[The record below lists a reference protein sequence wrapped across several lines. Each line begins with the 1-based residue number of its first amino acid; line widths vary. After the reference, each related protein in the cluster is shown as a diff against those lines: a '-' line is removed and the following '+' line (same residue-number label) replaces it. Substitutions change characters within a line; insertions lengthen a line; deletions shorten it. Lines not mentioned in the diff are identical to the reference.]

1 RIDEGEDEEQHG
13 VDRVPGRDDGERRPD
28 EDRRKY
34 PEENRLG
41 LHRQPLDIAFTPALS
56 RERGEPSPIWRVD
69 RNVARQLPLPALAV
83 PEQPILVVEQ
93 LLACL
98 GRKFEVR
105 PLDDGVYRTCL

>member
-34 PEENRLG
+34 PEENRLV

-56 RERGEPSPIWRVD
+56 RERGGTVTDMARRSQCCAPAPAPSARRSRAADPCRRTAPRVS
-69 RNVARQLPLPALAV
+69 
-83 PEQPILVVEQ
+83 
-93 LLACL
+93 
-98 GRKFEVR
+98 
-105 PLDDGVYRTCL
+105 